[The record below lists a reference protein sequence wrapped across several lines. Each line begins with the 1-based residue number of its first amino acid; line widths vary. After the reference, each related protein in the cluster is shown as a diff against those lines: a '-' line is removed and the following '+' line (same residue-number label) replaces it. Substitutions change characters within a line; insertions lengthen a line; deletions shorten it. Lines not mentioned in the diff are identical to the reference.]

1 MKPWSLIY
9 AFNPARRGFP
19 TDGHWSLDWKLHF
32 EGGFDEVL
40 FHIGRNLAPDLF
52 ELARPLGVQQLVV
65 PLNALRAAVLLH
77 IGFAFVTAGREDV

>member
-32 EGGFDEVL
+32 EGDLRMYSFTSEGTSPQIFSNWPGL
-40 FHIGRNLAPDLF
+40 LAFSSLSYHSTPCLPQF
-52 ELARPLGVQQLVV
+52 FFTLA
-65 PLNALRAAVLLH
+65 LLL
-77 IGFAFVTAGREDV
+77 